1 MGSLNPCGVLITKIG
16 KYYII
21 LINVRVVT
29 DTYYH
34 ARPQGGGGQE
44 YPVGPVCKK
53 RENKTFK
60 NFFYNSKILA

>member
-1 MGSLNPCGVLITKIG
+1 MSACGVLITKVG

-34 ARPQGGGGQE
+34 GRPQGGGGQE
-44 YPVGPVCKK
+44 
-53 RENKTFK
+53 
-60 NFFYNSKILA
+60 